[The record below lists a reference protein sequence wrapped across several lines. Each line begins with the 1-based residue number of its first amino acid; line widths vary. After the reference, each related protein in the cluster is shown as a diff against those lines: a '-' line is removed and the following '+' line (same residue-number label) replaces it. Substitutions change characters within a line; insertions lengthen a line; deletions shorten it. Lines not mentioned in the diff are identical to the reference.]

1 MREDTMKSRLV
12 FLTGVVALAFVGP
25 ISAHAARID
34 ISDFAVNEADNP
46 SFTQSGFT
54 AFISSRETEVSGKGT
69 LVLTGT
75 YVAVHPLAAEV
86 VEILNFNMNDSIA
99 DGEEC
104 CSDTLKI
111 IRIGAPGGPGDANMS
126 VTVVFS
132 SGFPEGTQVT
142 PLDNATL
149 MGENVAIFLDQ
160 GDLGVTATSDPVPG
174 PIAGA
179 GLPGLILACGGL
191 LLLARRRKKIA

>member
-1 MREDTMKSRLV
+1 MK
-12 FLTGVVALAFVGP
+12 
-25 ISAHAARID
+25 
-34 ISDFAVNEADNP
+34 ADNP

-54 AFISSRETEVSGKGT
+54 AFISSRQTEVSGNGT

-86 VEILNFNMNDSIA
+86 VETSSFNMNDPLD

-104 CSDTLKI
+104 CSDTLNI

-132 SGFPEGTQVT
+132 SGFPEGQKVT
-142 PLDNATL
+142 PLDNGTL
-149 MGENVAIFLDQ
+149 MGENVAVFLDQ
-160 GDLGVTATSDPVPG
+160 GDLGVAATSDPVPG

-179 GLPGLILACGGL
+179 GLPGLILASGGL
-191 LLLARRRKKIA
+191 LVWWRRRQKNA

>member
-1 MREDTMKSRLV
+1 MKSSQQRLLL
-12 FLTGVVALAFVGP
+12 LTGVVALVFVGP
-25 ISAHAARID
+25 INAHAARID
-34 ISDFAVNEADNP
+34 ISDIAANEVDNP

-54 AFISSRETEVSGKGT
+54 AFISSRQAEDPGNGT

-75 YVAVHPLAAEV
+75 YLAVHPLAAEV
-86 VEILNFNMNDSIA
+86 VEIDSFNMNDPIA

-132 SGFPEGTQVT
+132 SAFPEGTRLT
-142 PLDNATL
+142 PLDNGTL
-149 MGENVAIFLDQ
+149 MGENVAIFRDD

-174 PIAGA
+174 PIVGA
-179 GLPGLILACGGL
+179 GLPGLILAGGVL
-191 LLLARRRKKIA
+191 LLLARRRRQQTA